1 ARRRGDDPLRTG
13 GVGAHVR
20 LHIGRSDPA
29 SSRQC
34 AARMDGH
41 ARVDGLR
48 RAVLDVVATAREESL
63 SVDPYLWWVLAIS
76 LIVIGTIGTFVPG
89 IPGPVL
95 VFGGMLLAAWIDH
108 FSRVGSITVTILAV
122 LTAIAIAVEIAAGV
136 LGARRVGASR
146 LALLGAAAGTIVG
159 LFFGFVGILIC
170 SFIGAVIG
178 QLMTQP
184 RLAPA

>member
-1 ARRRGDDPLRTG
+1 MEPFF
-13 GVGAHVR
+13 
-20 LHIGRSDPA
+20 
-29 SSRQC
+29 
-34 AARMDGH
+34 
-41 ARVDGLR
+41 
-48 RAVLDVVATAREESL
+48 
-63 SVDPYLWWVLAIS
+63 WWALAIA

-122 LTAIAIAVEIAAGV
+122 LTAIAVAVEIAAGL

-146 LALLGAAAGTIVG
+146 IALLGAAAGTIIG
-159 LFFGFVGILIC
+159 LFFGFVGILVC
-170 SFIGAVIG
+170 PFIGAVIG

-184 RLAPA
+184 RLAPAVRVGVGTWVGALLGILAKMLIVFAMLIVFLLSYFSS